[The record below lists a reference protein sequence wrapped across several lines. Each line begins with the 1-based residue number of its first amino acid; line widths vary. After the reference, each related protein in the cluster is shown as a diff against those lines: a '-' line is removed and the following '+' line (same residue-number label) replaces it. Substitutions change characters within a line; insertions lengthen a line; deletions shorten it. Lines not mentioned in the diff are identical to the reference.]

1 MPCRINVLSGQKRER
16 SPRENPPKGD
26 FVGFSHGDLSP
37 RQAKIR
43 QTVAENATHGMSRTY
58 VWRGERSPCENT
70 NKSSSGGFSLGDL
83 SRFRPSLSNVIYAMS
98 YKRVSGRKRERSPR
112 ENPPKV

>member
-1 MPCRINVLSGQKRER
+1 MPCRINVFSGRKRER

-43 QTVAENATHGMSRTY
+43 QTGGEKATHEKCRTF

-70 NKSSSGGFSLGDL
+70 KKSPFGGFSRGD
-83 SRFRPSLSNVIYAMS
+83 FN
-98 YKRVSGRKRERSPR
+98 RK
-112 ENPPKV
+112 